1 MKKKVF
7 VIFFFLLILSAFFI
21 SAETNQSVDDKGYSC
36 LLSKV
41 TNNCASLSTEEKI
54 FSLLAVGQCK
64 TELLSDSSGN
74 QCWPQSGCTIKTTAQ
89 AIMALSQTGSDT
101 SQAESWLSSRNMT
114 YPNIDWLLQIDTTN
128 STSCTANYLGGTYS
142 FSTNED
148 KTLSGSAG
156 SCLSLYQN
164 YWLKISPNCYNQDIQ
179 ISCSDSF
186 MTSLL
191 YKKKTSDTVY
201 VSDKTVSAAG
211 EGTTTERVNSL
222 CFSSDGSSCDYEG
235 TLWAALVLKSR
246 GKDVSAYIPYLI
258 ALADDNSKYVPYS
271 FIYSLTGNFRTDLL
285 AQQQQNQW
293 WSASGDK
300 IYDTA
305 VALLPFQNENS
316 LLEKTNSQ
324 NWLTQIQ
331 GTDGCWQD
339 NIRNTAFILYS
350 LWPRQVSTQI
360 SPDCQNSGNYCTS
373 SALCSSVS
381 GNVLSNYSGCFGTNV
396 CCDKQPPTPSC
407 ADQNGQICSS
417 GQTCIGGTTV
427 SSSDTTSLTSCC
439 INGNCGTPT
448 TSDCELNNGVCKS
461 SCATNEQ
468 FASYSCSSGVCCIAK
483 PAATTSNVLLIILLV
498 VLIVLVALGIIF
510 RNKLRILWLKFKSK
524 GKGKPSAVAG
534 GPRFPPTSS
543 AKVYPGAIPRKIIT
557 PQQPQRM
564 PVRPMAK
571 NKPEYDEVLKKLKE
585 MGK

>member
-7 VIFFFLLILSAFFI
+7 VIFFSLLILSAFFI

-36 LLSKV
+36 LLNKV
-41 TNNCASLSTEEKI
+41 TNCASLSTEEKT
-54 FSLLAVGQCK
+54 FSLLAIGKCK
-64 TELLSDSSGN
+64 TELLADSSGN
-74 QCWPQSGCTIKTTAQ
+74 QCWPQSGCTIKATAQ
-89 AIMALSQTGSDT
+89 AILALSQTGSDT
-101 SQAESWLSSRNMT
+101 SQAEKWLSSKNMT
-114 YPNIDWLLQIDTTN
+114 YNNIDWLLQIDTTN
-128 STSCTANYLGGTYS
+128 STSCTATYLGGTYS

-164 YWLKISPNCYNQDIQ
+164 YWLKISPNCYSQDIQ

-191 YKKKTSDTVY
+191 YKKKTSDTIY

-211 EGTTTERVNSL
+211 EGTTTEKVNSL
-222 CFSSDGSSCDYEG
+222 CFSSGTSCDYEG

-246 GKDVSAYIPYLI
+246 GKDISAYIPYLI
-258 ALADDNSKYVPYS
+258 ALADDNPKYVPYS

-300 IYDTA
+300 LYDTA
-305 VALLPFQNENS
+305 VALLPFQNENA

-324 NWLTQIQ
+324 NWLAQIQ

-350 LWPRQVSTQI
+350 LWPRQVSKQI

-381 GNVLSNYSGCFGTNV
+381 GNLLGNYSGCFGTNI
-396 CCDKQPPTPSC
+396 CCDKQPPTPTC
-407 ADQNGQICSS
+407 AEQNGKICSS
-417 GQTCIGGTTV
+417 DQTCIGGTTV

-439 INGNCGTPT
+439 INGDCGTP
-448 TSDCELNNGVCKS
+448 SPGSECELNNGVCKS
-461 SCATNEQ
+461 SCSSNEQ
-468 FASYSCSSGVCCIAK
+468 FSSFSCSSGVCCIAK
-483 PAATTSNVLLIILLV
+483 SSTTTSNTLVIVILVILIILAV
-498 VLIVLVALGIIF
+498 LGIIF
-510 RNKLRILWLKFKSK
+510 RNKLKMLWLKFTSK
-524 GKGKPSAVAG
+524 GKGKPSPSVG

-543 AKVYPGAIPRKIIT
+543 QKIYPGAVPRKIIP

-564 PVRPMAK
+564 PERPVAR